1 MSFARTASLKVT
13 LCRAFLLT
21 ALPTACAVGVEP
33 DFEADAAD
41 ADVAGSSAGGSLGS
55 SGSTSV
61 IPKAGTTST
70 SNGGSGVAN
79 PFGGTSSSGG
89 KAGSGSSGSSGGGG
103 GSSSAGSA
111 SAGSASAGSAGS
123 GGSSAGSA
131 SGGTGGGGSGCA
143 CPAPKPWADNSNLSF
158 GPGDCVDVAGALYL
172 YTGAKAQTWANKDCN
187 PTMQLAWCS
196 DGNSDYKFTLCE

>member
-1 MSFARTASLKVT
+1 MSFARPASIKLT
-13 LCRAFLLT
+13 LCRAFLLA

-33 DFEADAAD
+33 DFEGDAGD

-89 KAGSGSSGSSGGGG
+89 KAGSSSSGGSSAG
-103 GSSSAGSA
+103 GSS

-123 GGSSAGSA
+123 GGSSAGGA

-143 CPAPKPWADNSNLSF
+143 CPAPKAWADNSNLSF
-158 GPGDCVDVAGALYL
+158 GPGDCVDVAGVLYL

-196 DGNSDYKFTLCE
+196 DGNSDYKFMLCE

>member
-1 MSFARTASLKVT
+1 MSFARKASLKLT
-13 LCRAFLLT
+13 LCCAFLLA

-33 DFEADAAD
+33 DFEAV

-70 SNGGSGVAN
+70 SNGGSGVAS

-89 KAGSGSSGSSGGGG
+89 KAGSSGGGG
-103 GSSSAGSA
+103 GGGGGGGS
-111 SAGSASAGSAGS
+111 GSASAGSAGS

-143 CPAPKPWADNSNLSF
+143 CTAPKPWADNSNLSF

-196 DGNSDYKFTLCE
+196 DGNSDYKFMLCE